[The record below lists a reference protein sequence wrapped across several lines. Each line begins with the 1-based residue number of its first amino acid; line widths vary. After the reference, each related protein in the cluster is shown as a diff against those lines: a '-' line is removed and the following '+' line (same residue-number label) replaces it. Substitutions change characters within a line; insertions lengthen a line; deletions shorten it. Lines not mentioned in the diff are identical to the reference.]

1 MSGNEESNEY
11 TSYSVHFI
19 CCNALKTLMAD
30 ADVWNIKIICRF
42 ILCSIIIWRILELV
56 HMSLNKSW
64 HDYNESLVKRGR
76 ILWILDG
83 FLKSYNKKIKRI
95 NE

>member
-1 MSGNEESNEY
+1 
-11 TSYSVHFI
+11 
-19 CCNALKTLMAD
+19 MAD
-30 ADVWNIKIICRF
+30 ADVWNIKIIHRF
-42 ILCSIIIWRILELV
+42 ILCSIIILKILELV
-56 HMSLNKSW
+56 HLSPNKSW